1 MAKHHFQTEVNK
13 LLDILIYSLY
23 SHREIFLRELVSN
36 ASDALDK
43 LKILTLT
50 DDAYKSLEFLPR
62 IDIGFDKDKRLLTV
76 SDTGI
81 GMNEEDLVE
90 HLGTI
95 AKSGTR
101 EFLSRLTGDEKK
113 DSELIGQ
120 FGVGF
125 YSAFMVAD
133 KVEVVTKKAGDEQ
146 AWRWISDGKGEYEI
160 DKAERDGHGTTVI
173 LHLKEDADE
182 FASQWRI
189 REIIKRYS
197 NHIAFPIYLKYKDDK
212 GNEKE
217 EQVNSA
223 QALWRRPKTELK
235 HEDYVEFYKNI
246 TGDDEEPLFYLHIKA
261 EGAMEYS
268 SLLFVPKRAPFDMFS
283 ADYRPGVRLYVKRV
297 FITEDDKEL
306 LPQYLRFLRGIIDSE
321 DLPLNVSREMLQ
333 EHRILANIKNATVK
347 KFLQECQR
355 VAKEEP
361 EKYLE
366 FIKQYN
372 KPLKEGLY
380 SDFAHKDLLVELV
393 RFKSTEVPG
402 YTSLAEYAERIKNK
416 EQKAIYYIS
425 GGDEAVLRNSPV
437 LEAYRKKGIEVLIMD
452 DEIDELIVP
461 MIGKYKDYELKA
473 VNTSQT
479 EDELIKDEDKKKK
492 AEEGK
497 GVVEKIKKLLGD
509 KVKDVIASVRLED
522 SAACIVLDE
531 FSPSLKMQELL
542 KAMGQDTF
550 SDIKPI
556 LEVNTE
562 HPVVKRIET
571 AGEELASDM
580 AHLLLDQAILMAGQ
594 KPKDSVDFAKRLARI
609 MEKI

>member
-1 MAKHHFQTEVNK
+1 MAKHHFQTEVNR

-50 DDAYKSLEFLPR
+50 DDAYKGLDFAPR
-62 IDIGFDKDKRLLTV
+62 IDISFDKDKALLTV

-81 GMNEEDLVE
+81 GMNDEDLVE

-101 EFLSRLTGDEKK
+101 EFLSRLSGDEKK

-133 KVEVVTKKAGDEQ
+133 RVEVISKKAGEEQ
-146 AWRWISDGKGEYEI
+146 AWRWVSDGKGEYEI
-160 DKAERDGHGTTVI
+160 DKAKREGHGTSIV
-173 LHLKEDADE
+173 LHLKEDAKE
-182 FASQWRI
+182 FASEWRI
-189 REIIKRYS
+189 REIVKRYS
-197 NHIAFPIYLKYKDDK
+197 NHIAFPIYLSYEDDK
-212 GNEKE
+212 GNKKE

-223 QALWRRPKTELK
+223 QALWRRSKSELEHK
-235 HEDYVEFYKNI
+235 DYVEFYKNI
-246 TGDDEEPLFYLHIKA
+246 SGDDEEPLFYLHIKA
-261 EGAMEYS
+261 EGTMEYS
-268 SLLFVPKRAPFDMFS
+268 SLLFVPRRAPFDMFS
-283 ADYRPGVRLYVKRV
+283 ADYRPGIRLYVKRV

-333 EHRILANIKNATVK
+333 EHRILANIRNATVK
-347 KFLQECQR
+347 RFLQECQR

-366 FIKQYN
+366 FIRQYN

-380 SDFAHKDLLVELV
+380 SDFAHKDLLVDLV
-393 RFKSTEVPG
+393 RFKSTSAAG
-402 YTSLAEYAERIKNK
+402 YTSLAEYVERINNK

-425 GGDEAVLRNSPV
+425 GGDEAVLRNAPV
-437 LEAYRKKGIEVLIMD
+437 LEAYKKKNVEVLIMD

-461 MIGKYKDYELKA
+461 LIGKYKDYELKA
-473 VNTSQT
+473 VNTSKA
-479 EDELIKDEDKKKK
+479 EDEFINDEEKKKK

-497 GVVEKIKKLLGD
+497 TVAEKIKKILGD
-509 KVKDVIASVRLED
+509 EVKDVIASVRLED
-522 SAACIVLDE
+522 SPACIVLDE
-531 FSPSLKMQELL
+531 FTPSLKMQELL
-542 KAMGQDTF
+542 KAMGQDAL

-556 LEVNTE
+556 LEINTE
-562 HPVVKRIET
+562 HPVIKRIEQ
-571 AGEELASDM
+571 ADDELAKDM
-580 AHLLLDQAILMAGQ
+580 AHILLDQAILLAGQ
-594 KPKDSVDFAKRLARI
+594 KPKDSVGFAKRLAKI